1 MESRIDT
8 LLAKYWEGTT
18 SLEEEREIKAH
29 FQANPSLAPE
39 GQYFRALKDKKA
51 TKLAAIKH
59 PSQKRT
65 RTQWSVAAAIVIGIA
80 AALLVVEDARQQRE
94 FVVDDPKEAYEI
106 TRKAL
111 LMVSSGL
118 NDGQKISTKEL
129 VKINEAQEIIQD

>member
-1 MESRIDT
+1 MESRIET

-39 GQYFRALKDKKA
+39 GRYFQALKDKKA
-51 TKLAAIKH
+51 TKLGTIKH

-118 NDGQKISTKEL
+118 NDGKNISTKEL